1 MEKLIAVYI
10 AVSIGIAII
19 LLPKIFQLLRGNNID
34 KSTRRK
40 FDSLDNRLDAI
51 ECVIDKLSHDVD
63 KMNTTSSKKNSKDVF
78 EIVVIM
84 DILKL
89 SQEKMAELY
98 ENHLGFITFAEY
110 ISSLSRIV
118 NDIKNVEAHGLNST
132 NNYTWNADIQIIE
145 KTQCT
150 DTYTLTQTTVP
161 FKYIDPFRVTYTAIT
176 QVWMPDYIQALA
188 THKEYV
194 PKQIGDVYKTGIE
207 LIECAKVWYRSSQE
221 NIYRKYSI
229 IGGCF
234 FPRVVHADVESMK
247 DSISDI
253 NYTDEKGDDSDVYMK
268 HENTIPAIITEG
280 ESGTCQTE
288 N

>member
-10 AVSIGIAII
+10 AISIGIAII
-19 LLPKIFQLLRGNNID
+19 LLPKIFQLLRENNID
-34 KSTRRK
+34 ENTKRK
-40 FDSLDNRLDAI
+40 CDILDNRIDTI
-51 ECVIDKLSHDVD
+51 ERVINEMSRKIS
-63 KMNTTSSKKNSKDVF
+63 KTNQSKNTKNVS
-78 EIVVIM
+78 ELVVVM

-98 ENHLGFITFAEY
+98 DNHLGFMTFAEY

-118 NDIKNVEAHGLNST
+118 NDITTVSSENGIDKNNS
-132 NNYTWNADIQIIE
+132 YVWNADIQIIE
-145 KTQCT
+145 KLS
-150 DTYTLTQTTVP
+150 DGTYALTPTTLE
-161 FKYIDPFRVTYTAIT
+161 FKYIDPNHISYTAIT
-176 QVWMPDYIQALA
+176 QIWMPDYIQALA
-188 THKEYV
+188 MHKEYV
-194 PKQIGDVYKTGIE
+194 PKQIEDVYKTGIE
-207 LIECAKVWYRSSQE
+207 LIECAKMWYRSSQE

-234 FPRVVHADVESMK
+234 FPRIVHADVESMK

-253 NYTDEKGDDSDVYMK
+253 NYTDEKGDDSDVYMR

>member
-1 MEKLIAVYI
+1 MEKLFALYILISICIALFV
-10 AVSIGIAII
+10 
-19 LLPKIFQLLRGNNID
+19 LPKIFQLLNSDIKVD
-34 KSTRRK
+34 KNTKKK
-40 FDSLDNRLDAI
+40 FDSLDNRIDTI
-51 ECVIDKLSHDVD
+51 ERVINDMSRKIS
-63 KMNTTSSKKNSKDVF
+63 KTNQSKQNTKNVS
-78 EIVVIM
+78 ELVVIM

-98 ENHLGFITFAEY
+98 DNHLGFMTFAEY

-118 NDIKNVEAHGLNST
+118 NDIKTVSEDGIDKNNS
-132 NNYTWNADIQIIE
+132 YVWNADIQIIE
-145 KTQCT
+145 KLS
-150 DTYTLTQTTVP
+150 DGTYALTPATVE
-161 FKYIDPFRVTYTAIT
+161 FKYIDPDHISYTSIT

-188 THKEYV
+188 MHKEYV
-194 PKQIGDVYKTGIE
+194 PKQIEDVYKTGIE
-207 LIECAKVWYRSSQE
+207 LIECAKVWYRSSQD

-268 HENTIPAIITEG
+268 LENTIPAIITEG

>member
-19 LLPKIFQLLRGNNID
+19 LLPKIFQLLRENNID

-40 FDSLDNRLDAI
+40 CDILDNRIDTI
-51 ECVIDKLSHDVD
+51 ERVINEMSRKISETNQS
-63 KMNTTSSKKNSKDVF
+63 KNTKNVS
-78 EIVVIM
+78 ELVVIM
-84 DILKL
+84 DNLRL

-98 ENHLGFITFAEY
+98 DNHLGFMTFAEY

-118 NDIKNVEAHGLNST
+118 NDITAVSFKNGIDKNNS
-132 NNYTWNADIQIIE
+132 YIWNADIQII
-145 KTQCT
+145 KKLS
-150 DTYTLTQTTVP
+150 DGTYALTPATLE
-161 FKYIDPFRVTYTAIT
+161 FKYIDPDRISYTAIT
-176 QVWMPDYIQALA
+176 QIWMPDYIQALA
-188 THKEYV
+188 MHKEYV
-194 PKQIGDVYKTGIE
+194 PKRIEDAYKTGIE
-207 LIECAKVWYRSSQE
+207 LIECAKVWYRSSQD

-253 NYTDEKGDDSDVYMK
+253 NYTDEKGDDSNVYMK

>member
-10 AVSIGIAII
+10 AISIGIAII
-19 LLPKIFQLLRGNNID
+19 LLPQIFQLLRGDKID

-40 FDSLDNRLDAI
+40 FDALDNRIDTI
-51 ECVIDKLSHDVD
+51 ERVINEMSRKIS
-63 KMNTTSSKKNSKDVF
+63 KTNQSKNTKNVS
-78 EIVVIM
+78 ELVVIM

-89 SQEKMAELY
+89 SQEKMSELY
-98 ENHLGFITFAEY
+98 DNHLGFMTFAEY

-118 NDIKNVEAHGLNST
+118 NDIKTVSEDGIDKNNS
-132 NNYTWNADIQIIE
+132 YVWNADIQIIE
-145 KTQCT
+145 KLS
-150 DTYTLTQTTVP
+150 DGTYALAPAMLQ
-161 FKYIDPFRVTYTAIT
+161 FKYIDPNISYTSIT
-176 QVWMPDYIQALA
+176 QIWMPDYIQALA
-188 THKEYV
+188 MHKEYV
-194 PKQIGDVYKTGIE
+194 PKQIEGVYKTGIE

-234 FPRVVHADVESMK
+234 FPHVVHADVDAMK
-247 DSISDI
+247 ESISDT
-253 NYTDEKGDDSDVYMK
+253 NYNCSAKGANFDVYMRL
-268 HENTIPAIITEG
+268 ENTIPAINTEG

>member
-10 AVSIGIAII
+10 AISIGIAII
-19 LLPKIFQLLRGNNID
+19 LLPQIFQLLRGDKID

-40 FDSLDNRLDAI
+40 FDALDNRIDTI
-51 ECVIDKLSHDVD
+51 ERVINEMSRKIS
-63 KMNTTSSKKNSKDVF
+63 KTNQSKNTKNVS
-78 EIVVIM
+78 ELVVIM

-89 SQEKMAELY
+89 SQEKMSELY
-98 ENHLGFITFAEY
+98 DNHLGFMTFAEY

-118 NDIKNVEAHGLNST
+118 NDIKTVSEDGIDKNNS
-132 NNYTWNADIQIIE
+132 YVWNADIQIIE
-145 KTQCT
+145 KLS
-150 DTYTLTQTTVP
+150 DGTYALAPAMLQ
-161 FKYIDPFRVTYTAIT
+161 FKYIDPNISYTSIT
-176 QVWMPDYIQALA
+176 QIWMPDYIQALA
-188 THKEYV
+188 MHKEYV
-194 PKQIGDVYKTGIE
+194 PKQIEGVYKTGIE

-234 FPRVVHADVESMK
+234 FPHVVHADVDAMK
-247 DSISDI
+247 ESISDT
-253 NYTDEKGDDSDVYMK
+253 NYNCSAKGADFDVYMRL
-268 HENTIPAIITEG
+268 ENTIPAINTEG